1 MPQHDMMD
9 DAAACQDFAELAAEI
24 DRALM
29 GVTPRAAAVTLL
41 LFDRVVARYERETGR
56 HLSDIERETVL
67 AILRHIVRKD
77 AYSIVPPI

>member
-9 DAAACQDFAELAAEI
+9 DAAACQDFTELAAEI

-77 AYSIVPPI
+77 AYSIVPPA